1 VASTLNPTPNQRI
14 DAARRVDVIV
24 PAYNEAPVLAANLA
38 EITTCLTRKLGT
50 NWRLIVVNDGSQDAT
65 ADIADCWASTH
76 PHCSVIHH
84 ARNQGLGAALRSGF
98 AQAQGD
104 AIVTLDADLSYEP
117 TIVPQLVQALFA
129 READIVVASPYGQGG
144 RCSGVP
150 PLRLALSVGANRL
163 LAYGTNFALSA
174 PTSMVRA
181 YSARAVR
188 ELQFTASGLDAN
200 LEIIADAMQ
209 RGFRLAE
216 IPAHLN
222 WRGDPRAR
230 ARRTSLRALW
240 RHAIKVIGW
249 SAKLRSARRKCTT
262 AAEPARAI
270 SASRMSRTH

>member
-1 VASTLNPTPNQRI
+1 MASTPNTTSIQRI
-14 DAARRVDVIV
+14 DAARRIDVIV

-38 EITTCLTRKLGT
+38 EITTYLTRRFGT
-50 NWRLIVVNDGSQDAT
+50 NWHLIVVNDGSQDAT
-65 ADIADCWASTH
+65 ADIADRWASTH

-84 ARNQGLGAALRSGF
+84 ACNQGLGAALRSGF

-104 AIVTLDADLSYEP
+104 AVVTLDADLSYEP
-117 TIVPQLVQALFA
+117 AIVPQLVQALFA
-129 READIVVASPYGQGG
+129 HEADIVVASPYGQGG

-150 PLRLALSVGANRL
+150 PLRLALSLGANRL
-163 LAYGTNFALSA
+163 LAYGTNFVLSA

-181 YSARAVR
+181 YSARAAR
-188 ELQFTASGLDAN
+188 ELQFAANGLDAN
-200 LEIIADAMQ
+200 LEIIVDAMQ
-209 RGFRLAE
+209 RGFRLGE

-249 SAKLRSARRKCTT
+249 SAKLRSARRNST
-262 AAEPARAI
+262 ATPEPARTI
-270 SASRMSRTH
+270 PASRMSQTH